1 VFHWDSYNPE
11 PKGGGRFLEDELR
24 LLSVRLIVSLFLGI
38 TAVSLLFSYY
48 SVRAEDHQLRSDLE
62 RRAELLGESLSANVE
77 QALSKGSSRSLQR
90 IVERFSNREHL
101 AGIAVYNVSGQR
113 VAVTPAIS
121 TLLDNRPPV
130 VAKAIIDNLPD
141 SEYARIG
148 TSSVYVRVMPLHE
161 EGQIVGAL
169 AVVYDSGFIA
179 SRIKQVWRES
189 FLRALV
195 QIVIIAV
202 LILLI
207 VQWSL
212 RGPIERAARWMRTL
226 RTQRG
231 HMRHEIP
238 ELDLFQPLAK
248 EFATIAENLNHARAV
263 AEIEARLRQ
272 SGENIWT
279 AQRLALHVKSKLG
292 RSELF
297 VISNREPYL
306 HLWQGKNIEVTTP
319 ASGLVTA
326 LEPVLEACD
335 GMWIAHGS
343 ADADHEV
350 VDAHDHLRV
359 PPDDPKYT
367 LRRVWLTQEE
377 EDGYYYGFANEGLWP
392 LCHIAHTRPIFRSTD
407 WEVYQSVNRKF
418 ADVALQE
425 MAGTE
430 EPVVLVQDY
439 HFALV
444 PQLIKRQRPDA
455 KVSIFWHIPW
465 PNPEAFAICPWQT
478 ELLDGLLGADVIGF
492 HVQAH
497 CNNFLNTVDRALESQ
512 IDWEHFTAKRNEH
525 ISMVRPYPISVDL
538 SDLPNTPAPPFN
550 SEEERV
556 KIFRELGM
564 DAIFLGVG
572 IDRVDYTKGILERFL
587 AIEHL
592 LETYPVY
599 QRQFVFAQI
608 GAPSR
613 THIQRYKDLLEEVQR
628 EAERINRKFQTANW
642 RPIVFLNR
650 QHSHAEVQRY
660 YRAAD
665 LCLVT
670 SLHDG
675 MNLVAKEFLDA
686 RQDDDGVLVLSCFT
700 GAARELRDA
709 LIVNPYDI
717 DQTAAAIRTAL
728 EMDPQERKE
737 RMQRMRKQ
745 VREQNIYRWAGD
757 LIGQLCDFRVTTPK
771 NAAEKS
777 ETRASAA

>member
-1 VFHWDSYNPE
+1 M
-11 PKGGGRFLEDELR
+11 R

-48 SVRAEDHQLRSDLE
+48 SVRTEEHQLRSDLE
-62 RRAELLGESLSANVE
+62 RRAELLGESLSGNVE
-77 QALSKGSSRSLQR
+77 QALSKGSSRSLQH
-90 IVERFSNREHL
+90 IVERFGNREHL

-130 VAKAIIDNLPD
+130 VAKAIVDNLPD
-141 SEYARIG
+141 SEFARIG
-148 TSSVYVRVMPLHE
+148 NSSVYIRVLPLHD
-161 EGQIVGAL
+161 EGQIIGAL
-169 AVVYDSGFIA
+169 AVVYDYGFIA
-179 SRIKQVWRES
+179 KQTKQVWRES
-189 FLRALV
+189 FIRALV
-195 QIVIIAV
+195 QIVIIAL

-231 HMRHEIP
+231 HGRHDIP

-248 EFATIAENLNHARAV
+248 ELATIAENLNRARAV

-279 AQRLALHVKSKLG
+279 AQRLALHVKAKLG

-306 HLWQGKNIEVTTP
+306 HAHQGKNIEVTTP

-335 GMWIAHGS
+335 GTWIAHGS
-343 ADADHEV
+343 ADADREV

-359 PPDDPKYT
+359 PPDDPRYT

-407 WEVYQSVNRKF
+407 WEWYQSVNQKF

-425 MAGTE
+425 MTGKE
-430 EPVVLVQDY
+430 DPVVLVQDY

-444 PQLIKRQRPDA
+444 PQMIKRQRPDA

-465 PNPEAFAICPWQT
+465 PNPEAFAICPWQND
-478 ELLDGLLGADVIGF
+478 LLDGLLGADLIGF

-525 ISMVRPYPISVDL
+525 VSMVRPFPISVDL
-538 SDLPNTPAPPFN
+538 ADLPGTPAVPFN
-550 SEEERV
+550 SEEERA

-572 IDRVDYTKGILERFL
+572 VDRVDYTKGILERFL
-587 AIEHL
+587 AIERL

-599 QRQFVFAQI
+599 QRQFVFVQV

-613 THIQRYKDLLEEVQR
+613 THIPRYKDFLEEVR
-628 EAERINRKFQTANW
+628 NEAERINRKFQTASW

-675 MNLVAKEFLDA
+675 MNLVAKEFLAA
-686 RQDDDGVLVLSCFT
+686 RQDEDGVLVLSCFT

-728 EMDPQERKE
+728 EMDPHERKE

-757 LIGQLCDFRVTTPK
+757 LIGQLCDFRVTTTK
-771 NAAEKS
+771 NAEKP
-777 ETRASAA
+777 ENRVSAA

>member
-1 VFHWDSYNPE
+1 M
-11 PKGGGRFLEDELR
+11 R

-343 ADADHEV
+343 ADADREV

-377 EDGYYYGFANEGLWP
+377 EDGYYYGFANEGL
-392 LCHIAHTRPIFRSTD
+392 
-407 WEVYQSVNRKF
+407 
-418 ADVALQE
+418 
-425 MAGTE
+425 
-430 EPVVLVQDY
+430 
-439 HFALV
+439 
-444 PQLIKRQRPDA
+444 
-455 KVSIFWHIPW
+455 
-465 PNPEAFAICPWQT
+465 
-478 ELLDGLLGADVIGF
+478 
-492 HVQAH
+492 
-497 CNNFLNTVDRALESQ
+497 
-512 IDWEHFTAKRNEH
+512 
-525 ISMVRPYPISVDL
+525 
-538 SDLPNTPAPPFN
+538 
-550 SEEERV
+550 
-556 KIFRELGM
+556 
-564 DAIFLGVG
+564 
-572 IDRVDYTKGILERFL
+572 
-587 AIEHL
+587 
-592 LETYPVY
+592 
-599 QRQFVFAQI
+599 
-608 GAPSR
+608 
-613 THIQRYKDLLEEVQR
+613 
-628 EAERINRKFQTANW
+628 
-642 RPIVFLNR
+642 
-650 QHSHAEVQRY
+650 
-660 YRAAD
+660 
-665 LCLVT
+665 
-670 SLHDG
+670 
-675 MNLVAKEFLDA
+675 
-686 RQDDDGVLVLSCFT
+686 
-700 GAARELRDA
+700 
-709 LIVNPYDI
+709 
-717 DQTAAAIRTAL
+717 
-728 EMDPQERKE
+728 
-737 RMQRMRKQ
+737 
-745 VREQNIYRWAGD
+745 
-757 LIGQLCDFRVTTPK
+757 
-771 NAAEKS
+771 
-777 ETRASAA
+777 

>member
-1 VFHWDSYNPE
+1 
-11 PKGGGRFLEDELR
+11 LR

-48 SVRAEDHQLRSDLE
+48 SVRTEEHQLRNDLE
-62 RRAELLGESLSANVE
+62 RRAELLGESLSGNVE

-90 IVERFSNREHL
+90 IVERFGNRENL

-130 VAKAIIDNLPD
+130 VAKAIVDNLPD
-141 SEYARIG
+141 SEFAHIG
-148 TSSVYVRVMPLHE
+148 NASVYIRVLPLHD

-169 AVVYDSGFIA
+169 AVVYDYGFIGKQT
-179 SRIKQVWRES
+179 KQVWRES
-189 FLRALV
+189 FIRALV
-195 QIVIIAV
+195 QIVIIAL

-231 HMRHEIP
+231 HMRQDIP

-248 EFATIAENLNHARAV
+248 ELATIAENLNRARAV

-306 HLWQGKNIEVTTP
+306 HTHQGKNIEVTTP

-335 GMWIAHGS
+335 GTWIAHGS
-343 ADADHEV
+343 ADADREA

-359 PPDDPKYT
+359 PPDDPRYT

-407 WEVYQSVNRKF
+407 WEWYQSVNQKF

-425 MAGTE
+425 MADKE
-430 EPVVLVQDY
+430 DPVVLVQDY

-444 PQLIKRQRPDA
+444 PQMIKRQRPDA

-465 PNPEAFAICPWQT
+465 PNPEAFAICPWQGD
-478 ELLDGLLGADVIGF
+478 LLDGLLGADLIGF
-492 HVQAH
+492 HVQSH

-525 ISMVRPYPISVDL
+525 VSMVRPFPISVDL
-538 SDLPNTPAPPFN
+538 ADLPGAPAAPFN
-550 SEEERV
+550 SEEERA

-572 IDRVDYTKGILERFL
+572 VDRVDYTKGILERFF
-587 AIEHL
+587 AIERL
-592 LETYPVY
+592 LESYPVY
-599 QRQFVFAQI
+599 QRQFVFVQV

-613 THIQRYKDLLEEVQR
+613 THIPRYNDFLEEVR
-628 EAERINRKFQTANW
+628 NEADRINRKFQIANW

-675 MNLVAKEFLDA
+675 MNLVAKEFLAA
-686 RQDDDGVLVLSCFT
+686 RQDEDGVLVLSCFT

-728 EMDPQERKE
+728 EMDPHERKE

-757 LIGQLCDFRVTTPK
+757 LIGQLCDFRVTTPR
-771 NAAEKS
+771 NAEKS
-777 ETRASAA
+777 ETRTSAA